1 MSMILPTDAADGAGQ
16 VKVLAAAHDQQSV
29 VANLFE
35 LYAYDLSET
44 FDLHLGS
51 DGRYGYKSLPLYWNE
66 ASRFP
71 LLIEVGEHLAGFA
84 LISRGSLI
92 SDDPDTWDL
101 AEFFVMKRYRRT
113 HVGARAAHDIWRRF
127 AGRWEVRV
135 LETNRPAL
143 MFWQATIASFT
154 GAAAQPAP
162 VQQGGKQ
169 RLCFAFTSV
178 PCSI

>member
-1 MSMILPTDAADGAGQ
+1 MTPPADA
-16 VKVLAAAHDQQSV
+16 VAANESGRVAVSAASRDEEPV

-35 LYAYDLSET
+35 LYAYDLSGT
-44 FDLHLGS
+44 FDLHVRS
-51 DGRYGYKSLPLYWNE
+51 DGRYGYPSLPRYWQE
-66 ASRFP
+66 ASRSP
-71 LLIEVGEHLAGFA
+71 LLIRLEDHLAGFA